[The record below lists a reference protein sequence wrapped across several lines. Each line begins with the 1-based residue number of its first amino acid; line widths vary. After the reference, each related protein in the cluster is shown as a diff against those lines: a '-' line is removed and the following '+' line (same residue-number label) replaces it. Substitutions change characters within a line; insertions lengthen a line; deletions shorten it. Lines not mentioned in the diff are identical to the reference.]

1 MRQFQV
7 LDREIW
13 ITAVTVLAGRQTR
26 QSHESNGSAS
36 RLKASIHRDRSL
48 RLSKLPQLSTAS
60 GASSTAVSTRKLDR
74 VMSTYR
80 KDDHYLGLSADD
92 YREIESNLEAL
103 EGLVNDN
110 VLNQSSWNESGRC
123 G

>member
-1 MRQFQV
+1 MNPMGAQVDSRLRFIETGPCASPNFLNYQPLREQV
-7 LDREIW
+7 L
-13 ITAVTVLAGRQTR
+13 
-26 QSHESNGSAS
+26 
-36 RLKASIHRDRSL
+36 
-48 RLSKLPQLSTAS
+48 PQ
-60 GASSTAVSTRKLDR
+60 VSTRKLDR